1 MITTFTEV
9 FMMDESLKQ
18 RIRDEF
24 RIRNCSQGTAK
35 QYIYHIGKFLDWTGK
50 PLEELTLYDAR
61 DYIIMKR
68 ESGLKPESCNGVT
81 SALIFLFRYML
92 HIKWDLDIIPRMKR
106 NWKLPEVLS
115 HEDIEKLIDTAHCI
129 RNKAIIA
136 LMYSSGLRV
145 GEICKLAPFDISM
158 STMQVHVRNS
168 KNHGDHWTVLSER
181 ALELLKQYWYSCP
194 EPRDTL
200 FVSQRK
206 PHVPLCPGGVESMLK
221 KISAE
226 AGIKAHPHMLRHSF
240 ATHLIE
246 DRVPREYVQSMLGHR
261 SPNSTAVYIN
271 ITNKSIMGIVS
282 PLDKDTK
289 KSIKKSS
296 GKARSSKKKSGGKKD
311 E

>member
-1 MITTFTEV
+1 
-9 FMMDESLKQ
+9 MMDESLKQ

-35 QYIYHIGKFLDWTGK
+35 QYIYHIGKFLDWAGK

-136 LMYSSGLRV
+136 LMSSGLRV

-282 PLDKDTK
+282 PLDKNTK
-289 KSIKKSS
+289 KSNKKSS

>member
-1 MITTFTEV
+1 
-9 FMMDESLKQ
+9 MMDESLKQ

>member
-1 MITTFTEV
+1 
-9 FMMDESLKQ
+9 MMDESLKQ
-18 RIRDEF
+18 RIRDEMH
-24 RIRNCSQGTAK
+24 IRNCSPGTAK
-35 QYIYHIGKFLDWTGK
+35 QYIFHIGKFLEWADK

-61 DYIIMKR
+61 DYIIYKR
-68 ESGLKPESCNGVT
+68 ESGMKPESCNGIN
-81 SALIFLFRYML
+81 SALVFLFRYIL
-92 HIKWDLDIIPRMKR
+92 HIKWDLEIIPRMKR
-106 NWKLPEVLS
+106 NWHLPVVIS
-115 HEDIEKLIDTAHCI
+115 QDDIEKLIDTAHCI

-145 GEICKLAPFDISM
+145 GEVCKLAPSDISM

-168 KNHGDHWTVLSER
+168 KNHGDHWTILSKR

-194 EPRDTL
+194 EPRGTL

-206 PHVPLCPGGVESMLK
+206 PHVPLHPGGVEIMLK

-226 AGIKAHPHMLRHSF
+226 TGIKVHPHILRHSF

-246 DRVPREYVQSMLGHR
+246 DGVPREYVQSMLGHR

-271 ITNKSIMGIVS
+271 VTNKSIMGITI
-282 PLDKDTK
+282 PLDRDAN
-289 KSIKKSS
+289 KSKMKSS
-296 GKARSSKKKSGGKKD
+296 GKGRSSKKRSGGKKD

>member
-35 QYIYHIGKFLDWTGK
+35 QYIYHIGKFLDWAGK

-282 PLDKDTK
+282 PLDKNTK
-289 KSIKKSS
+289 KSNKKSS

>member
-1 MITTFTEV
+1 
-9 FMMDESLKQ
+9 MMDESLKQ
-18 RIRDEF
+18 RIRNEF

-35 QYIYHIGKFLDWTGK
+35 QYIFHIGKFLEWTGK

-68 ESGLKPESCNGVT
+68 ESGLKPESCNGVN
-81 SALIFLFRYML
+81 SALVFLFRYIL

-136 LMYSSGLRV
+136 LLYSSGLRV
-145 GEICKLAPFDISM
+145 GEICKLAPSDISM

-168 KNHGDHWTVLSER
+168 RNHGDHWTILSER
-181 ALELLKQYWYSCP
+181 TLELLKQYWYSCP
-194 EPRDTL
+194 EPREVL
-200 FVSQRK
+200 FVSLRK
-206 PHVPLCPGGVESMLK
+206 PHVPPHPGGVEIMLK
-221 KISAE
+221 KIGAKT
-226 AGIKAHPHMLRHSF
+226 GIKVHPHILRHSF

-271 ITNKSIMGIVS
+271 VTNKSIMGIVS
-282 PLDKDTK
+282 RT
-289 KSIKKSS
+289 
-296 GKARSSKKKSGGKKD
+296 
-311 E
+311 

>member
-1 MITTFTEV
+1 
-9 FMMDESLKQ
+9 MMDESLKQ
-18 RIRDEF
+18 GIRDEF

>member
-1 MITTFTEV
+1 
-9 FMMDESLKQ
+9 MDESLKQ

-35 QYIYHIGKFLDWTGK
+35 QYIFHIGKFLEWTGK

-81 SALIFLFRYML
+81 SALIFLFRYIL

-115 HEDIEKLIDTAHCI
+115 YEDIEKLIDTAHCI

-145 GEICKLAPFDISM
+145 GEICKLAPSDISM

-168 KNHGDHWTVLSER
+168 KNHGDHWTVLSAR

-206 PHVPLCPGGVESMLK
+206 PHVPLHPGGVQIMLK

-271 ITNKSIMGIVS
+271 VTNKSIMGIVS
-282 PLDKDTK
+282 PLDKDIK
-289 KSIKKSS
+289 KSNKKSS
-296 GKARSSKKKSGGKKD
+296 GKGRSSKNKTGGKKD

>member
-1 MITTFTEV
+1 
-9 FMMDESLKQ
+9 MMDESLKQ

-35 QYIYHIGKFLDWTGK
+35 IYIFHIGKFLEWTGK

-61 DYIIMKR
+61 DYIIMRR
-68 ESGLKPESCNGVT
+68 ESGLKPESCNCVN
-81 SALIFLFRYML
+81 SALVFLFRYIL

-115 HEDIEKLIDTAHCI
+115 HEDIEKLISTARCI

-145 GEICKLAPFDISM
+145 SEVCKLAPYDVSM

-206 PHVPLCPGGVESMLK
+206 PHVPLRPGGIEIMLK
-221 KISAE
+221 KIGAE

-246 DRVPREYVQSMLGHR
+246 DGVQREYVQSMLGHR

-271 ITNKSIMGIVS
+271 VTNKSIMGIVS
-282 PLDKDTK
+282 PLDMDIK
-289 KSIKKSS
+289 KSNKKSS
-296 GKARSSKKKSGGKKD
+296 GKGRSSKKRSGGKKD